1 MKIERQKKEKATILL
16 PAGDLVYEG
25 INELE
30 TLFKALSDDAS
41 YVILDLM
48 NTRYLS
54 ARALGI
60 MAFYVKL
67 FRDKQRGLKLVHV
80 NEHIKNLF
88 DITGILKIIEIF
100 ESEGAALA
108 SIGSQVGKLEKMLL
122 WSNDCSR

>member
-1 MKIERQKKEKATILL
+1 MKIERQEKEKATILL

-30 TLFKALSDDAS
+30 DLFKALSDDAG

-54 ARALGI
+54 ARAMGI

-100 ESEGAALA
+100 ETEGAALA

-122 WSNDCSR
+122 WSNESFR